1 MNKQLRLFVGLF
13 LAMLGMT
20 LSGVAADFQDFS
32 IIVNNKAGSMLT
44 SDEQVQGTAVSFGVA
59 VVDGVTTRVA
69 VDDAS
74 AIATVSGT
82 YHSDHGCTGLSVVVP
97 VPGSVKITVGQ
108 CTYSGN
114 TITVKNSSGKTVVSK
129 TPSSPACW
137 KNSPS
142 NVDELYYTGE
152 ATTLTIS
159 GMGYCPYL
167 AVEAVNETP
176 SVYTVSFALGSE
188 TAEGVVPASCEVQA
202 GDAFTI
208 PANKTLYKEG
218 YTLTGWKDGSGS
230 IYTVGDQVTLED
242 NLDLT
247 PVFSTNT
254 KSLADRTEEV
264 SLTWTFH
271 PKFGC
276 PTFNAEGSHNGTG
289 IYVTQATVAG
299 EVIDVKLDY
308 DATNGKL
315 NNVNRTDWTQINTGT
330 KLTLPSCKGAV
341 ISAEFYYSTSA
352 TTIDGQSDYT
362 PGSSISYTVA
372 STAETVDMVVDAE
385 AKYIGNLAVTL
396 PVVEISSG
404 ESFDNVAGSINWPV
418 GNEETATIA
427 DDIAGAVAS
436 ATVSVGSGLTA
447 EVASYFDKQ
456 MMKYQPTT
464 SNAGNVEEVMIEY
477 RVKMASGVKFK
488 PTSVSFDAVK
498 VGTDNAYTSWSY
510 TVDGEESAITDVDKS
525 TILRNSGTN
534 GNPALNH
541 TVDVSA
547 AGECEVFSFRYY
559 ISKTANNKQQ
569 CLGDIV
575 ITGTV
580 DGVVQE
586 VTTYALDVVASPAE
600 GGSVSLYPADGEYE
614 EGAEVK
620 ATATENFGYNF
631 VNWTNSAGDVVSEDA
646 QFMYTMPANAET
658 LTANFEAVNTYEL
671 ALTVDGTN
679 DYMVIVSPEPTVV
692 DGKNMY
698 EAGTQ
703 VTLTANQYENLV
715 AFASWSNGQ
724 TAAEITVAMND
735 DVTLTANYD
744 QADIIAGWD
753 FYKAGNSGRPADF
766 ASEDNITAAFT
777 LTNGTSASSWLDKST
792 EKGGYESL
800 KGAAVN
806 WKTPVGDYYWQTKIN
821 AEQFRSIN
829 LQFQMLYN
837 YNSYTTYNV
846 EYSLDGTEWTKFGDI
861 TMEGAKSVASFSEA
875 LPEACDNQASLYIR
889 WIPDYDSDVAG
900 TTGNGNDGNAIA
912 MVFFTGTQQMADDDV
927 PPVLVSTVPAN
938 ETTGTSASGKIVLTF
953 DEKVQMAE
961 GAKGFLNGDIE
972 LTPVVTGKTITFSYS
987 GLSYSSSYEFTLEEG
1002 VVSDLSG
1009 NIYDEVISILFSI
1022 MDRPAIAKGL
1032 YDWVVPTDGT
1042 LEAAIAAANSRSDKS
1057 TRYRIFLMDG
1067 TYTLP
1072 KSTTA
1077 TIHSDDGNDY
1087 PSPITFLNAS
1097 NVSIIGES
1105 TDGVIITNDL
1115 AEAPTYAGQYGNT
1128 SVYDG
1133 IGKSDVLQIDGSV
1146 TGTYFQNVTIKSGI
1160 DDALGRNIAVQ
1171 DKGSKTIYKDV
1182 CLWGYQDT
1190 WTSNNNNGLY
1200 YFENGMVRGR
1210 TDFLCGKGDAYF
1222 NEVDIQ
1228 VCMNTGGYIA
1238 VPSTPAA
1245 KGWVFANCTIKG
1257 ESSSLNG
1264 AYTLGRPWGSG
1275 TPIALWINTTMEVIP
1290 SAIGWSEMSNGWPAR
1305 FAEYNSMTSSGSTVD
1320 LSGRKTVFGDGHAN
1334 NPVLTED
1341 EANAALD
1348 MAAMFG
1354 EWEPMLYT
1362 EQAPVPEN
1370 VRLVGTT
1377 LSWNDS
1383 DYALLW
1389 AICKDGKVVDFTD
1402 EPTFEVDDATATWS
1416 VRAAN
1421 EMGGLSEATE
1431 AVIPE
1436 TVSVTISESTY
1447 ATFYYEEKG
1456 FDIPEGV
1463 EAYTATRTNEGIVL
1477 HAVDGIIPV
1486 GVPVLLHGEAGT
1498 YDFVRNDVSPM
1509 GALENDLIGS
1519 EEGGTYNEE
1528 GYKYYVLSWKNN
1540 NKNIDEVGF
1549 YWLSGSKGAYA
1560 KVKAH
1565 QAYMRAPRTE
1575 ANADGYTFIFDDTTG
1590 ITSVEQ
1596 VTDSDTTVY
1605 TLSGIR
1611 MSGKNLPKG
1620 IYIIGGKKVM
1630 VK

>member
-20 LSGVAADFQDFS
+20 LSVVAADFQDFS

-341 ISAEFYYSTSA
+341 VSAEFYYSTSA

-418 GNEETATIA
+418 GNEETPTIA
-427 DDIAGAVAS
+427 DDIASAVAS
-436 ATVSVGSGLTA
+436 ATVSVGSDLTA
-447 EVASYFDKQ
+447 TVAQYFNKE
-456 MMKYQPTT
+456 MMKYRPGTK
-464 SNAGNVEEVMIEY
+464 NAGNVESVMIEY
-477 RVKMASGVKFK
+477 RVKMAAGVKFT
-488 PTSVSFDAVK
+488 PSTVSFDAVK
-498 VGTDNAYTSWSY
+498 VGTDNAFTSWSY
-510 TVDGEESAITDVDKS
+510 TADGVESTVTDIDKS
-525 TILRNSGTN
+525 TIVRNSNTTGT
-534 GNPALNH
+534 PALNH
-541 TVDVSA
+541 TVDVSE
-547 AGECEVFSFRYY
+547 AGECEVFTFRYY
-559 ISKTANNKQQ
+559 ISQTANDKDQ

-679 DYMVIVSPEPTVV
+679 DYMVTLSPEPTVV

-724 TAAEITVAMND
+724 TAAEITVTMNEN
-735 DVTLTANYD
+735 VTLTANYD

-821 AEQFRSIN
+821 AEQFRNIN

-861 TMEGAKSVASFSEA
+861 TMEGAKSVASFSET

-1072 KSTTA
+1072 KSATA

-1160 DDALGRNIAVQ
+1160 DDGLGRNIAVQ

-1377 LSWNDS
+1377 LSWNES

-1436 TVSVTISESTY
+1436 TISVTISESTY

-1590 ITSVEQ
+1590 ISTVEQ

>member
-20 LSGVAADFQDFS
+20 LNVVAADFQDFS
-32 IIVNNKAGSMLT
+32 VIVNNKAGSMLT

-74 AIATVSGT
+74 SIATVSGN

-108 CTYSGN
+108 CTYSSN
-114 TITVKNSSGKTVVSK
+114 TITVKNSSGETVVSK

-137 KNSPS
+137 KNNAS

-159 GMGYCPYL
+159 GMSYCPYV

-188 TAEGVVPASCEVQA
+188 TAEGTVPAASEVQA

-208 PANKTLYKEG
+208 PANKTLYKDG
-218 YTLTGWKDGSGS
+218 YTLTGWKDGNGS
-230 IYTVGDQVTLED
+230 IYAVGDQVILAGD
-242 NLDLT
+242 LNLT
-247 PVFSTNT
+247 PVFTENT
-254 KSLADRTEEV
+254 KFLADRTEAV
-264 SLTWTFH
+264 TLTWPFH
-271 PKFGC
+271 PNQGS
-276 PTFNAEGSHNGTG
+276 PTFNLQGSGGNG
-289 IYVTQATVAG
+289 IYVTQATVDG
-299 EVIDVKLDY
+299 SSIDVKLVI
-308 DATNGKL
+308 DASNGKL
-315 NNVNRTDWTQINTGT
+315 NNVGRDTWTQINTGT
-330 KLTLPSCKGAV
+330 KLTVPSCQGAV
-341 ISAEFYYSTSA
+341 VSADFYSTTSA
-352 TTIDGQSDYT
+352 TTIDGQTDYDA
-362 PGSSISYTVA
+362 GASISYTVGS
-372 STAETVDMVVDAE
+372 STETIDIVMGDNN
-385 AKYIGNLAVTL
+385 YIGNLAVTL
-396 PVVEISSG
+396 PVVEISGG
-404 ESFDNVAGSINWPV
+404 ESFDNVEGTINWPV
-418 GNEETATIA
+418 GNEETPTIA
-427 DDIAGAVAS
+427 SDIAGAVAS

-447 EVASYFDKQ
+447 TEAQYFDKQ
-456 MMKYQPTT
+456 MMKYQPTN

-510 TVDGEESAITDVDKS
+510 TADGEESTISDVDKS

-559 ISKTANNKQQ
+559 ISNTANNKQQ

-586 VTTYALDVVASPAE
+586 VTTYPLDVVASPAE

-620 ATATENFGYNF
+620 ATATENFGYDF
-631 VNWTNSAGDVVSEDA
+631 VNWTNSAGDVVSEEA
-646 QFMYTMPANAET
+646 QFIYTMPANAET
-658 LTANFEAVNTYEL
+658 LTANFTAVETYEL
-671 ALTVDGTN
+671 ALTVEGAN
-679 DYMVIVSPEPTVV
+679 DYMVTVSPEPTVV

-703 VTLTANQYENLV
+703 VTITANQYENLV
-715 AFASWSNGQ
+715 TFTSWSTGQ
-724 TAAEITVAMND
+724 TAAEITVTMD
-735 DVTLTANYD
+735 EDKTLTANYD

-753 FYKAGNSGRPADF
+753 FYKAGSSGRLADF
-766 ASEDNITAAFT
+766 ASEDNATAAFT
-777 LTNGTSASSWLDKST
+777 LTNGTSATSWLDKST
-792 EKGGYESL
+792 EKGGYESF

-806 WKTPVGDYYWQTKIN
+806 WKTPVGEYYWQTTKIN
-821 AEQFRSIN
+821 AGQFKDIN

-837 YNSYTTYNV
+837 YNAYTTFNV
-846 EYSLDGTEWTKFGDI
+846 EYSLDGTEWTKFGTI
-861 TMEGAKSVASFSEA
+861 TMVGRKTPASFNET
-875 LPEACDNQASLYIR
+875 LPEACNNQESLYIR
-889 WIPDYDSDVAG
+889 WIPDYDSDIDG
-900 TTGNGNDGNAIA
+900 TDGNDGNTIA

-927 PPVLVSTVPAN
+927 PPVLVSTIPAN
-938 ETTGTSASGKIVLTF
+938 ETAGASATGKIVLTF
-953 DEKVQMAE
+953 DEKVQIAE
-961 GAKGFLNGDIE
+961 GAKGYLDGDIE
-972 LTPVVTGKTITFSYS
+972 LTPVVTGKTITFSYN
-987 GLSYSSSYEFTLEEG
+987 GLNYSSSYEFTLEAG

-1009 NIYDEVISILFSI
+1009 NAYNEEISILFSI
-1022 MDRPAIAKGL
+1022 MDRPSVAKGL

-1042 LEAAIAAANSRSDKS
+1042 LEDAIAAANNRADKS

-1072 KSTTA
+1072 KSATA
-1077 TIHSDDGNDY
+1077 TILSDDGNNY
-1087 PSPITFLNAS
+1087 PSPITYLNAS

-1105 TDGVIITNDL
+1105 TDGVVITNDL
-1115 AEAPTYAGQYGNT
+1115 ADAGTFAGQFGTT

-1133 IGKSDVLQIDGSV
+1133 IGKSDVLQIASSV

-1160 DDALGRNIAVQ
+1160 DDGLGRNIAVQ

-1200 YFENGMVRGR
+1200 YFENGVVRGR
-1210 TDFLCGKGDAYF
+1210 TDFLCGKGDAFF

-1228 VCMNTGGYIA
+1228 VCMATGGYIA

-1264 AYTLGRPWGSG
+1264 AYTLGRPWGQG

-1348 MAAMFG
+1348 MSAMFG

-1362 EQAPVPEN
+1362 EQAPVPQN
-1370 VRLVGTT
+1370 VRLVGST
-1377 LSWNDS
+1377 LSWYDS
-1383 DYALLW
+1383 DYALLY
-1389 AICKDGKVVDFTD
+1389 AICKDGKVVGFTD
-1402 EPTFEVDDATATWS
+1402 EPTYEVDDATATWS

-1431 AVIPE
+1431 AEVPE
-1436 TVSVTISESTY
+1436 TVTVTISSSTY

-1456 FDIPEGV
+1456 FEIPEGV
-1463 EAYTATRTNEGIVL
+1463 EAYTVTKSGSVLTLEPVEGF
-1477 HAVDGIIPV
+1477 IPV
-1486 GVPVLLHGEAGT
+1486 GVPVVLHADAGE
-1498 YDFVRNDVSPM
+1498 YVFVRDDVYPLI
-1509 GALENDLIGS
+1509 AVDNDLVGS

-1528 GYKYYVLSWKNN
+1528 GYKYYVLSWKN
-1540 NKNIDEVGF
+1540 KQKKVEEVGF
-1549 YWLSGSKGAYA
+1549 YFLAGSGGAYA

-1565 QAYMRAPRTE
+1565 QAFLRVESTE
-1575 ANADGYTFIFDDTTG
+1575 ASADGYTFVFGTTD
-1590 ITSVEQ
+1590 ITGVESQ
-1596 VTDSDTTVY
+1596 VPTVESDYYTIDGRKLNGKPTV
-1605 TLSGIR
+1605 
-1611 MSGKNLPKG
+1611 KG
-1620 IYIIGGKKVM
+1620 VYIVNGRKVV

>member
-1 MNKQLRLFVGLF
+1 MNKQLRLFVGMF

-20 LSGVAADFQDFS
+20 LSVVAADFQDFS
-32 IIVNNKAGSMLT
+32 IIVNNQAGSLLT
-44 SDEQVQGTAVSFGVA
+44 SEEQVQGTAVSFGVA
-59 VVDGVTTRVA
+59 VVDGVTTRVE

-74 AIATVSGT
+74 SIATVSGK

-114 TITVKNSSGKTVVSK
+114 TITVKNSSGEIVVSK

-137 KNSPS
+137 KNSRS

-159 GMGYCPYL
+159 GMGYCPFV

-188 TAEGVVPASCEVQA
+188 TVEGSVPASSEVQA

-208 PANKTLYKEG
+208 PANKTLYKDG
-218 YTLTGWKDGSGS
+218 YTLTGWTDGFNT
-230 IYTVGDQVTLED
+230 YDVGDQVTPED
-242 NLDLT
+242 DLNLT
-247 PVFSTNT
+247 PVFTANT
-254 KSLADRTEEV
+254 KSLADRTEAV
-264 SLTWTFH
+264 ALSWPFH
-271 PKFGC
+271 PNQGC
-276 PTFNAEGSHNGTG
+276 PTFNAQGSNNGTG
-289 IYVTQATVAG
+289 VYVTQATVAG

-315 NNVNRTDWTQINTGT
+315 NNAGRTTWTQINTGT
-330 KLTLPSCKGAV
+330 KLTVPSCQGAV
-341 ISAEFYYSTSA
+341 VSADFYSSTSA
-352 TTIDGQSDYT
+352 TTIDGQTDYT
-362 PGSSISYTVA
+362 PGTSISYTVG
-372 STAETVDMVVDAE
+372 SSSGTIDIVMGDNN
-385 AKYIGNLAVTL
+385 YIGNLAVTL
-396 PVVEISSG
+396 PVVQSSG
-404 ESFDNVAGSINWPV
+404 GDSFDNVAGTINWPV
-418 GNEETATIA
+418 GNEETPIIA
-427 DDIAGAVAS
+427 SDIAGAVAS

-447 EVASYFDKQ
+447 SEAQYFNKY
-456 MMKYQPTT
+456 MMKYQPTN

-488 PTSVSFDAVK
+488 PTTVSFDAVK
-498 VGTDNAYTSWSY
+498 VGTDNAFTSWSY
-510 TVDGEESAITDVDKS
+510 TVDGVESTITNIDKT
-525 TILRNSGTN
+525 TILRNSGTE

-559 ISKTANNKQQ
+559 ISNTANNKQQ

-580 DGVVQE
+580 NGEVQE
-586 VTTYALDVVASPAE
+586 VTTYVLDVVASPAE

-620 ATATENFGYNF
+620 ATATENFGYDF
-631 VNWTNSAGDVVSEDA
+631 VNWTNSVGEVVSEEA
-646 QFMYTMPANAET
+646 QFTYTMPANAET
-658 LTANFEAVNTYEL
+658 LTANFVAVETYEL
-671 ALTVDGTN
+671 ALTVEGTN
-679 DYMVIVSPEPTVV
+679 DYMVTISPAPTVV
-692 DGKNMY
+692 DGMNMY

-715 AFASWSNGQ
+715 TFTNWSNGQ
-724 TAAEITVAMND
+724 TAAVVTVTMD
-735 DVTLTANYD
+735 EDVTMTANYE

-753 FYKAGNSGRPADF
+753 FYKKGNSGRLADF
-766 ASEDNITAAFT
+766 ASVDNATAAFT
-777 LTNGTSASSWLDKST
+777 LTNGTSATSWLDKST
-792 EKGGYESL
+792 EAANGYESL

-806 WKTPVGDYYWQTKIN
+806 WKTPVGEYYWQTTKMN
-821 AEQFRSIN
+821 AEQFKDIN

-837 YNSYTTYNV
+837 YNSYTTFNV
-846 EYSLDGTEWTKFGDI
+846 EYSLDGETWAKFGSI
-861 TMEGAKSVASFSEA
+861 TLAGAKNVASFNEA
-875 LPEACDNQASLYIR
+875 LPEACNNQASLYIR
-889 WIPDYDSDVAG
+889 WIPDYDSDIAG
-900 TTGNGNDGNAIA
+900 SSGNDGNAIA
-912 MVFFTGTQQMADDDV
+912 MVFITGTQQMADDDV
-927 PPVLVSTVPAN
+927 PPVLVSTIPEDGAAGASA
-938 ETTGTSASGKIVLTF
+938 TGKVVLTF
-953 DEKVQMAE
+953 DEKVQVTEGTMAT
-961 GAKGFLNGDIE
+961 LGDIILE
-972 LTPVVTGKTITFSYS
+972 PSVLGKTVTFSYK
-987 GLSYSSSYEFTLEEG
+987 GLDYATAYTFTLEANS
-1002 VVSDLSG
+1002 VSDLSG
-1009 NIYDEVISILFSI
+1009 NAYAEPVTLSFTT
-1022 MDRPAIAKGL
+1022 MERPAVTKGL

-1042 LEAAIAAANSRSDKS
+1042 FEDAIAAANSRSDKT

-1072 KSTTA
+1072 KSETA

-1087 PSPITFLNAS
+1087 PSPITYLNAS

-1105 TDGVIITNDL
+1105 TDGVVITNDL
-1115 AEAPTYAGQYGNT
+1115 ADAATFAGQFGT
-1128 SVYDG
+1128 VSVYDG
-1133 IGKSDVLQIDGSV
+1133 ISKSDVLQIGSGV
-1146 TGTYFQNVTIKSGI
+1146 TCTYFQNVTIKSGI
-1160 DDALGRNIAVQ
+1160 GDALGRNIAVQ
-1171 DKGSKTIYKDV
+1171 DRGSKTIYKDV

-1200 YFENGMVRGR
+1200 YFENGKVRGR
-1210 TDFLCGKGDAYF
+1210 TDFFCGKGDAYF

-1228 VCMNTGGYIA
+1228 VCMNTGGYIS

-1257 ESSSLNG
+1257 ESNSLNG
-1264 AYTLGRPWGSG
+1264 GYTLGRPWGSG

-1305 FAEYNSMTSSGSTVD
+1305 FAEYNSMTSSGSAVD
-1320 LSGRKTVFGDGHAN
+1320 LSGRKTVFGEGHAN
-1334 NPVLTED
+1334 NPVLTEE

-1348 MAAMFG
+1348 MSAMFG

-1370 VRLVGTT
+1370 VLLAGTT
-1377 LSWNDS
+1377 LTWNDS

-1431 AVIPE
+1431 AVLAE
-1436 TVSVTISESTY
+1436 TVTVTISSSTY

-1456 FDIPEGV
+1456 FAIPEGV
-1463 EAYTATRTNEGIVL
+1463 NAYTATKSGSVVILHPVEGF
-1477 HAVDGIIPV
+1477 IPV
-1486 GVPVLLHGEAGT
+1486 GVPVVLHAEAGEYVFT
-1498 YDFVRNDVSPM
+1498 RNDVSPM
-1509 GALENDLIGS
+1509 VSLENDLIGS
-1519 EEGGTYNEE
+1519 EEGGTYDEE
-1528 GYKYYVLSWKNN
+1528 GYKYYVLCWKN
-1540 NKNIDEVGF
+1540 KEKKLEEVGF
-1549 YWLSGSKGAYA
+1549 YFQSGTQGAYA
-1560 KVKAH
+1560 QVNAH
-1565 QAYMRAPRTE
+1565 QAFLRVENTS
-1575 ANADGYTFIFDDTTG
+1575 ANADGYPFVFDEATG
-1590 ITSVEQ
+1590 ITSAENEMPGAEY
-1596 VTDSDTTVY
+1596 DYYTVDGRK
-1605 TLSGIR
+1605 LN
-1611 MSGKNLPKG
+1611 GKPTVKG
-1620 IYIIGGKKVM
+1620 IYIVNGRKVV